1 MEEDGLEHFLFLDLE
16 ILGNYFM
23 ETLNRITEIHFKHI
37 LDEA

>member
-16 ILGNYFM
+16 ILGNY
-23 ETLNRITEIHFKHI
+23 LWKLYNRITEIHFKHI